1 MVGKNALISEEEV
14 DSQIESEALD
24 EARDLVSNLELRVQQ
39 VKNGVLDP
47 KEAAKTLA
55 IDSTNLRMKAR
66 AVNLTGFGPLTHSL
80 DEYLSEI
87 ESVEERHISD
97 LFAFADRINSLLDGE
112 TVDAEAISAVLR
124 ELPQQSAFNV
134 EDVVITD
141 KSVTVII
148 PQRTAAKV
156 VGRELAACGYRVSS
170 VTNPIEALELILET
184 KPDLVIT
191 SQVMPRLS
199 GVDLACALSA
209 MPATRTIPIALLTS
223 LDPDHP
229 DLKALPMNVGLIRRG
244 AQFGDDLADVLQR
257 FNIT

>member
-1 MVGKNALISEEEV
+1 MTTASALISEEEV
-14 DSQIESEALD
+14 ELQIESEALD
-24 EARDLVSNLELRVQQ
+24 EARDLVTNLELRVQQ
-39 VKNGVLDP
+39 VKNGILDP

-55 IDSTNLRMKAR
+55 MESANLRMKAR
-66 AVNLTGFGPLTHSL
+66 SVNLVGFGPLTHQL

-87 ESVEERHISD
+87 DSVETRHADD
-97 LFAFADRINSLLDGE
+97 LIAFADRIGSLLDGE
-112 TVDAEAISAVLR
+112 TVEVEEVSAVLR
-124 ELPQQSAFNV
+124 ELPQQSSFNV
-134 EDVVITD
+134 EDVEITD
-141 KSVTVII
+141 TMVTVII
-148 PQRTAAKV
+148 PQRAAAKV

-209 MPATRTIPIALLTS
+209 MPSTRAIPIALLTS
-223 LDPDHP
+223 LDPDHT
-229 DLKALPMNVGLIRRG
+229 DLKSLPMNVGLIRRG
-244 AQFGDDLADVLQR
+244 ASFGDDLADVLQR

>member
-1 MVGKNALISEEEV
+1 MVGKNALISEEDV
-14 DSQIESEALD
+14 DSQIENEALD

-39 VKNGVLDP
+39 VKSGVLDP

-55 IDSTNLRMKAR
+55 SDSANLRLKAR
-66 AVNLTGFGPLTHSL
+66 AVNLTGFGPLAHSL

-87 ESVEERHISD
+87 EAVEDRHIND
-97 LFAFADRINSLLDGE
+97 LIRFADRINSLLDGE
-112 TVDAEAISAVLR
+112 TVDAEEISAVLR
-124 ELPQQSAFNV
+124 ELPQQSSFNV

-209 MPATRTIPIALLTS
+209 MPATRSIPIALLTS

>member
-1 MVGKNALISEEEV
+1 MVGKTALISEEEV
-14 DSQIESEALD
+14 DSQIENEALD

-39 VKNGVLDP
+39 VKSGVLDP

-55 IDSTNLRMKAR
+55 IDSANLRMKAR
-66 AVNLTGFGPLTHSL
+66 SVNLTGFGPLTHSL

-87 ESVEERHISD
+87 EAVEERHVND
-97 LFAFADRINSLLDGE
+97 LVAFADRISSLLDGE
-112 TVDAEAISAVLR
+112 TVEVEEISAVLR
-124 ELPQQSAFNV
+124 QLPQQSSFNV
-134 EDVVITD
+134 EDVVVTD

-209 MPATRTIPIALLTS
+209 MPATRSIPIALLTS

>member
-1 MVGKNALISEEEV
+1 MAGSSALISEEEV
-14 DSQIESEALD
+14 DSQIEGEALD
-24 EARDLVSNLELRVQQ
+24 EARELVASLELRVQQ
-39 VKNGVLDP
+39 VKTGVLDA
-47 KEAAKTLA
+47 KEAAKSLA
-55 IDSTNLRMKAR
+55 MDSANLRLKAR

-80 DEYLSEI
+80 DEYLCDI
-87 ESVEERHISD
+87 EAVEERHIND
-97 LFAFADRINSLLDGE
+97 LVAFADRISSLLDGE
-112 TVDAEAISAVLR
+112 TVSVEEVSAVLR

-134 EDVVITD
+134 EDVVVTD

-156 VGRELAACGYRVSS
+156 VGRELAACGYRVSN

-184 KPDLVIT
+184 KPDFVIT
-191 SQVMPRLS
+191 AQIMPRLS

-209 MPATRTIPIALLTS
+209 MPATKSIPIALLTS

>member
-1 MVGKNALISEEEV
+1 MAGSNALISEEEV

-24 EARDLVSNLELRVQQ
+24 EARELVSSLELRVQQ
-39 VKNGVLDP
+39 VKTGVLDA
-47 KEAAKTLA
+47 KEAAKSLA
-55 IDSTNLRMKAR
+55 MDSANLRLKAR
-66 AVNLTGFGPLTHSL
+66 SVNLTGFGPLTHSL

-87 ESVEERHISD
+87 EAVEERHIAD
-97 LFAFADRINSLLDGE
+97 LVTFADKISSLLDGE
-112 TVDAEAISAVLR
+112 TVSVEEVSAVLR
-124 ELPQQSAFNV
+124 ELPQQSSFNV
-134 EDVVITD
+134 EDVVVTD

-156 VGRELAACGYRVSS
+156 VGRELAACGYRVSN

-184 KPDLVIT
+184 KPDFVIT
-191 SQVMPRLS
+191 SQIMPRLS

-209 MPATRTIPIALLTS
+209 MPATKSIPIALLTS

>member
-1 MVGKNALISEEEV
+1 MNPTNALISEEAV

-47 KEAAKTLA
+47 REAARTLA
-55 IDSTNLRMKAR
+55 MESANLRMKAR
-66 AVNLTGFGPLTHSL
+66 AVNLVGFGPLTHRL

-87 ESVEERHISD
+87 EAVEERHAND
-97 LFAFADRINSLLDGE
+97 LIAFADRIGSLLDGE
-112 TVDAEAISAVLR
+112 AVDAEKVSEVLHA
-124 ELPQQSAFNV
+124 LPQQSAFNV
-134 EDVVITD
+134 DDVEITD
-141 KSVTVII
+141 KDVTVII
-148 PQRTAAKV
+148 PQRAAAKV
-156 VGRELAACGYRVSS
+156 VGRELAACGYRVTS

-191 SQVMPRLS
+191 AQVMPRLS

-209 MPATRTIPIALLTS
+209 MPSTRSIPIALLTS

-229 DLKALPMNVGLIRRG
+229 DLKSLPMNVGLIRRG